1 MGNKDPR
8 RNSSQNSR
16 GQGRGRSD
24 SISPMAMGRLRSI
37 GTSTAVADAPLSE
50 QEELARKLRAG
61 EINLEGYYDA
71 TVELGL
77 AHLRN
82 RMTPEQLEVVRERM
96 REEVETNP
104 ILVKMVRDA
113 IGALAEPGTR

>member
-1 MGNKDPR
+1 MDNRNLR
-8 RNSSQNSR
+8 RLSPKNSR
-16 GQGRGRSD
+16 GHGRALSD
-24 SISPMAMGRLRSI
+24 TINPMAMGRLRSI
-37 GTSTAVADAPLSE
+37 GSSTALAEAPLSE

-61 EINLEGYYDA
+61 EINLEEYYDA

-77 AHLRN
+77 AHLRD
-82 RMTPEQLEVVRERM
+82 RVTPEQLEVVRERM

-113 IGALAEPGTR
+113 IGELAEPGAG

>member
-1 MGNKDPR
+1 MGNKDPMR
-8 RNSSQNSR
+8 IWQKKSP
-16 GQGRGRSD
+16 GHGRAPSD
-24 SISPMAMGRLRSI
+24 TISAMAMGRLRSI
-37 GTSTAVADAPLSE
+37 GSSTAVADAPLSE

-61 EINLEGYYDA
+61 EINLEAYYDA

-96 REEVETNP
+96 REEVESNP

>member
-1 MGNKDPR
+1 
-8 RNSSQNSR
+8 
-16 GQGRGRSD
+16 
-24 SISPMAMGRLRSI
+24 MATGRLRSI
-37 GTSTAVADAPLSE
+37 GASTAVADAPLSE

-61 EINLEGYYDA
+61 EISLEAYYDA

-77 AHLRN
+77 AHLRD
-82 RMTPEQLEVVRERM
+82 RVSPEQLEVVRERM

-113 IGALAEPGTR
+113 IGALVEPGIR

>member
-1 MGNKDPR
+1 MGNGDPR
-8 RNSSQNSR
+8 RYLPKKSR
-16 GQGRGRSD
+16 RQSPVRSGR
-24 SISPMAMGRLRSI
+24 MAFMAAGRLRSI
-37 GTSTAVADAPLSE
+37 GSASAVADAPLSE
-50 QEELARKLRAG
+50 QDELTRKLRVG
-61 EINLEGYYDA
+61 EIDLDGYYAA

-82 RMTPEQLEVVRERM
+82 RVTPEQLEIVRERM

-113 IGALAEPGTR
+113 IGALAEPGNR

>member
-1 MGNKDPR
+1 MGNKDSRLIPR
-8 RNSSQNSR
+8 QQSR
-16 GQGRGRSD
+16 RHHPARSD
-24 SISPMAMGRLRSI
+24 RVSLALMARLRSI
-37 GTSTAVADAPLSE
+37 GPSAAIAEAPLGE

-61 EINLEGYYDA
+61 EIDLNGYYDA

-113 IGALAEPGTR
+113 VGELAEPGTR

>member
-1 MGNKDPR
+1 MTV
-8 RNSSQNSR
+8 
-16 GQGRGRSD
+16 
-24 SISPMAMGRLRSI
+24 MAMGRLRSI
-37 GTSTAVADAPLSE
+37 GSSSAVAEAPLSE

-61 EINLEGYYDA
+61 EIDLEGYYDA
-71 TVELGL
+71 TVELGV

-82 RMTPEQLEVVRERM
+82 RVTPEQLEIVRERM